1 MPPIAE
7 SIEQARKACFDLAA
21 ATGLPADHV
30 HFRVGVPARD
40 IVAQAREI
48 GAGLVLMGAVSR
60 RRLDRWFVGST
71 AEAVLDRL
79 PCSVWV
85 EKPGVPA

>member
-1 MPPIAE
+1 
-7 SIEQARKACFDLAA
+7 
-21 ATGLPADHV
+21 
-30 HFRVGVPARD
+30 VGVPARD

-79 PCSVWV
+79 PCNVWV
-85 EKPGVPA
+85 EKPGVAA